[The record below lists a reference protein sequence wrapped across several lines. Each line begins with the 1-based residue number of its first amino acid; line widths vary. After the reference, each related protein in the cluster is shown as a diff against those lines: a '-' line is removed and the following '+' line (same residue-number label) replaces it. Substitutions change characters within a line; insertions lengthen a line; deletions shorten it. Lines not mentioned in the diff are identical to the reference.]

1 MWSGWVGIAQKTGFG
16 LVSPLPG
23 IWPALHLNTAVT
35 LPVGVEAYAAYA
47 LRAWLARDRTISD
60 RSRQFAKWSAIFSNV
75 ILSPGVSW
83 DCDLRRRVEDSV
95 VDGMRAA

>member
-1 MWSGWVGIAQKTGFG
+1 MRASTSRSLWMNRAAMTF
-16 LVSPLPG
+16 LFP
-23 IWPALHLNTAVT
+23 
-35 LPVGVEAYAAYA
+35 EARVIGEVAA
-47 LRAWLARDRTISD
+47 LRSGGL
-60 RSRQFAKWSAIFSNV
+60 KGSNV